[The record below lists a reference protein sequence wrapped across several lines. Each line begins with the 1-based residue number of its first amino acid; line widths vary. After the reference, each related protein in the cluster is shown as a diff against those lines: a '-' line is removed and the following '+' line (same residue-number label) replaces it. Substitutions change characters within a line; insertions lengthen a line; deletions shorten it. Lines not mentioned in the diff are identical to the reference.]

1 MTTFHH
7 RLAALADLPELEA
20 SFEIMGVDT
29 RLIEDGTYFVI
40 EEAGRI
46 LGCGG
51 RSPRARAMY
60 THPDVGRRGIGRR
73 VLSLCEAAAAREG
86 FRTLELVATVAGEP
100 LYKACGYSV
109 TERIEVPTS
118 KGATVPCARMTKRIQ
133 P

>member
-51 RSPRARAMY
+51 WSPRACVRCIPIPMSGGAASDGECY
-60 THPDVGRRGIGRR
+60 RYAKPQLRERVFARSSWSPRSPVSRSTRLAGIW
-73 VLSLCEAAAAREG
+73 
-86 FRTLELVATVAGEP
+86 
-100 LYKACGYSV
+100 
-109 TERIEVPTS
+109 
-118 KGATVPCARMTKRIQ
+118 
-133 P
+133 